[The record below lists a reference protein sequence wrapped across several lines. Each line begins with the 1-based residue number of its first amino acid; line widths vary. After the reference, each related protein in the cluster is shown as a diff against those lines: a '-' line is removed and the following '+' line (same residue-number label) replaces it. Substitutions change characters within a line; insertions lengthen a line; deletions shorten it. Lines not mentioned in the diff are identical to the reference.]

1 MYELAFS
8 KGATRVLAR
17 MPRHV
22 SRRIIE
28 RLKKIVLDPFAPD
41 GNIEPMSGMPAH
53 FRLRSGGWRAIY
65 RIERRELRILVIKIA
80 PRGGVYR

>member
-1 MYELAFS
+1 
-8 KGATRVLAR
+8 

-22 SRRIIE
+22 SQRIIE
-28 RLKKIVLDPFAPD
+28 RLKRIALDPFAPD

-53 FRLRSGGWRAIY
+53 FRLRSGDWRVIY
-65 RIERRELRILVIKIA
+65 RIERSELRILVIKIA

>member
-1 MYELAFS
+1 
-8 KGATRVLAR
+8 

-22 SRRIIE
+22 SRRILE
-28 RLKKIVLDPFAPD
+28 RLKEVALDPFAAH
-41 GNIEPMSGMPAH
+41 GNVEPMSGMPAH
-53 FRLRSGGWRAIY
+53 FRLRSGDWRAIY